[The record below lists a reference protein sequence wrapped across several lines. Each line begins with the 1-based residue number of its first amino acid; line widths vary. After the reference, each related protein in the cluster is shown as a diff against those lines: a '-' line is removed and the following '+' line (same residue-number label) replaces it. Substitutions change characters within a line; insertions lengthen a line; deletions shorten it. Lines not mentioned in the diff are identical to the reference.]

1 MQTTLV
7 TLTIFFQTLCLLAL
21 TTLTHLLV
29 LHPQTK
35 SVNLSHFLTLHLHLL
50 LESMTHR
57 MSVPSKR
64 LNNSLL
70 VLILIAYIIAAIV
83 TITAL
88 TAEHL
93 LLKALAVQLKATRTL
108 TVTTYLFLF
117 LHLLLLVINMRDYYY
132 IAGTF

>member
-1 MQTTLV
+1 
-7 TLTIFFQTLCLLAL
+7 
-21 TTLTHLLV
+21 
-29 LHPQTK
+29 
-35 SVNLSHFLTLHLHLL
+35 
-50 LESMTHR
+50 
-57 MSVPSKR
+57 MSVSSKR

-70 VLILIAYIIAAIV
+70 VLILITYIIAAIV

-93 LLKALAVQLKATRTL
+93 LLKALAVQFKTTRTL